1 MHAGIDPF
9 SDDDAMGIYKNIL
22 KGKVSFPSVFDKEAR
37 DAKSLIRH
45 LLVADLSKRYGNL
58 KDGVNDIKKHRWFAG
73 FSWEDLLKMKLKPA
87 YIPTVKSVGDVSNFD

>member
-22 KGKVSFPSVFDKEAR
+22 KGKVSFPSIFDKEGR

-58 KDGVNDIKKHRWFAG
+58 RDGTNYGYIGANDIKKHRWFNS
-73 FSWEDLLKMKLKPA
+73 FSW
-87 YIPTVKSVGDVSNFD
+87 

>member
-9 SDDDAMGIYKNIL
+9 SDDDTMGIYKNIL
-22 KGKVSFPSVFDKEAR
+22 KGKVTFSTAFEKEAK

-58 KDGVNDIKKHRWFAG
+58 KDGTFSINIQESMTSRSIDGSALSAG
-73 FSWEDLLKMKLKPA
+73 K
-87 YIPTVKSVGDVSNFD
+87 I